1 MELALIILLPFLGA
15 MLPYAVPAQKQLNI
29 TSLVVAVTSIS
40 LILLISQ
47 APAVI
52 ANVPVRLAIE
62 WLPVLGLNLSF
73 RLDGLSLLFASLIL
87 GIGLLIVIY
96 AHYYLTNQDNRPKF
110 FACLLLFMGSMLGIV
125 TSDNLI
131 LMWFFWELTSI
142 SSFLLIGY
150 WSHES
155 QARRGA
161 RMSIAIT
168 GGGGLALLAG
178 ILLVGNIAGSYQLD
192 AIFAAADAIRTHA
205 LYLPALLLILLG
217 AFTKSAQFPFQF
229 WLPHAM
235 SAPTP
240 VSAYLHSATMV
251 KAGIFLMA
259 RLFPVLG
266 GTPEWFIIVTLT
278 GLTTMLFG
286 AYFALFK
293 TDLKGLLAFS
303 TVSHLGLIT
312 MLLGLGSAGALL
324 AALFHI
330 LNHATF
336 KAALFMIA
344 GIIDHEAGSRDLR
357 KLSGL
362 RKFMPYTMV
371 LAAIT
376 AAAMAGVP
384 FLNGFLSKEMFF
396 VESYQ
401 QHLFGGLSWLI
412 PVLATV
418 GAMLSVAY
426 SIRFVHGVFFD
437 KVADKLPK
445 QPHEPPLMMRIPVII
460 LAIMCI
466 GVGIAPM
473 LFVAEL
479 LQAAIA
485 VVNPYPYIVEVQLW
499 HGLNLAL
506 LMSALAFLG
515 GLGIYFNRE
524 ELLSFNRQFEHH
536 NAKDIFAKTVKNAT
550 NFCHS
555 LINRLET
562 GSLQRY
568 VAALL
573 ILTIIF
579 VLPEI
584 YQITQLT
591 GSRAQQPINSVA
603 IVGAIMITFAALG
616 TAAFHHHRLQAL
628 MMLSVVGLMVS
639 LTFIHFS
646 APDLALT
653 QLVVE
658 VVSIILM
665 ILALFFMP
673 QRVPNASSSGR
684 VARDILI
691 AGFIGGI
698 VGAINFAILTRP
710 FASISDFFIEQAVP
724 GGGGSNVVNVILVDF
739 RGFDTLGEI
748 TVLAIAAAGIHKLL
762 NNLRP
767 FMPSSDADG
776 RPWHSIKHPLLAK
789 IIAQMILPLAL
800 MVSIYILLRGHN
812 LPGGGFIAGLITAS
826 AMILQYMTS
835 GVDWVKERFDYNY
848 QSVVAVGVMIALFTG
863 LGSWFFGHAFLT
875 SWFTHLDWP
884 VVGEFEFA
892 TAMLFDIGVYLTVV
906 GATLMILANFGQMT
920 TKHRPR
926 QENL

>member
-192 AIFAAADAIRTHA
+192 AIFAAADAIRAHA

-445 QPHEPPLMMRIPVII
+445 QPHEPPLMMRVPVII

>member
-29 TSLVVAVTSIS
+29 TFLVVAVTSIS

-192 AIFAAADAIRTHA
+192 AIFAAADAIRAHA

-278 GLTTMLFG
+278 GLTSMLFG

-445 QPHEPPLMMRIPVII
+445 QPHEPPLMMRVPVII

-603 IVGAIMITFAALG
+603 SVGAIMIMFAALG

>member
-29 TSLVVAVTSIS
+29 TFLVVAVTSIS

-192 AIFAAADAIRTHA
+192 AIFAAADAIRAHA

-445 QPHEPPLMMRIPVII
+445 QPHEPPLMMRVPVII

>member
-29 TSLVVAVTSIS
+29 TFLVVAITSIS

-192 AIFAAADAIRTHA
+192 AIFAAADAIRAHA

-445 QPHEPPLMMRIPVII
+445 QPHEPPLMMRVPVII

>member
-29 TSLVVAVTSIS
+29 TFLVVAVTSIS

-62 WLPVLGLNLSF
+62 WLPILGLNLSF

-192 AIFAAADAIRTHA
+192 AIFAAADAIRAHA

-445 QPHEPPLMMRIPVII
+445 QPHEPPLMMRVPVII

>member
-1 MELALIILLPFLGA
+1 MELALIVLLPFIGA
-15 MLPYAVPAQKQLNI
+15 VLPYAVMTRSHRQI
-29 TSLVVAVTSIS
+29 TLVTAAVAAIG
-40 LILLISQ
+40 LLLLLTL
-47 APAVI
+47 APATLQG
-52 ANVPVRLAIE
+52 NYPNFHHE
-62 WLPVLGLNLSF
+62 WLPALGLNLSF
-73 RLDGLSLLFASLIL
+73 RLDGLSLLFAGLIL
-87 GIGLLIVIY
+87 GIGLLVIIY
-96 AHYYLTNQDNRPKF
+96 AHFYLTNNDNRPKF
-110 FACLLLFMGSMLGIV
+110 FAYLLLFMGSMLGIV
-125 TSDNLI
+125 TANNLI
-131 LMWFFWELTSI
+131 LLWFFWELTSI

-150 WSHES
+150 WSHQS

-161 RMSIAIT
+161 RMAVAIT

-178 ILLVGNIAGSYQLD
+178 VLLIGNMAGSYQLD
-192 AIFAAADAIRTHA
+192 QIILAADSIRNHA
-205 LYLPALLLILLG
+205 LYLPALLLVLLG

-251 KAGIFLMA
+251 KAGIFLLA
-259 RLFPVLG
+259 RMFPALG
-266 GTPEWFIIVTLT
+266 GTPEWFTLVTLT
-278 GLTTMLFG
+278 GLTTMLLG

-303 TVSHLGLIT
+303 TISHLGLIT
-312 MLLGLGSAGALL
+312 MLLGLGSSGALL

-336 KAALFMIA
+336 KAGLFMIA

-362 RKFMPYTMV
+362 RKFMPYTMI
-371 LAAIT
+371 LACIT

-384 FLNGFLSKEMFF
+384 LLNGFLSKEMFF
-396 VESYQ
+396 VETYQ
-401 QHLFGGLSWLI
+401 QHLFGGLSWII

-437 KVADKLPK
+437 EVSEQLPK
-445 QPHEPPLMMRIPVII
+445 QPHEPPLMMRMPVMI
-460 LAIMCI
+460 LAGLCI
-466 GVGIAPM
+466 VVGIAPM
-473 LFVAEL
+473 IFTAGILQSAMTAVSPWPFVVD
-479 LQAAIA
+479 I
-485 VVNPYPYIVEVQLW
+485 QLW
-499 HGLNLAL
+499 HGLNYAL
-506 LMSALAFLG
+506 LMSALAFAG
-515 GLGIYFNRE
+515 GLGIYLNRN
-524 ELLSFNRQFEHH
+524 ELLTFNRQFDYQ
-536 NAKDIFAKTVKNAT
+536 NAKDVFAKIVKAAT
-550 NFCHS
+550 NFCDA
-555 LINRLET
+555 LINRIET

-568 VAALL
+568 MAALL
-573 ILTIIF
+573 IITIIF

-584 YQITQLT
+584 YQISQLT
-591 GSRAQQPINSVA
+591 GARAQQPINSVSV
-603 IVGAIMITFAALG
+603 VGAVMIAFAAIG
-616 TAAFHHHRLQAL
+616 TAAFHRHRLKAL

-658 VVSIILM
+658 VVSVILM

-673 QRVPNASSSGR
+673 QRVPKASSGGR
-684 VARDILI
+684 VARDLLI

-710 FASISDFFIEQAVP
+710 FQSISDFFLAQAVP
-724 GGGGSNVVNVILVDF
+724 GGGGTNVVNVILVDF

-748 TVLAIAAAGIHKLL
+748 TVLAIASVGIHKLL

-776 RPWHSIKHPLLAK
+776 RAWHHVKHPLMAK
-789 IIAQMILPLAL
+789 VVSQMILPLAL
-800 MVSIYILLRGHN
+800 MVSVYVLLRGHN
-812 LPGGGFIAGLITAS
+812 VPGGGFIAGLITAS
-826 AMILQYMTS
+826 AVILQYMTN

-848 QSVVAVGVMIALFTG
+848 QTVAAIGVMIALFTG

-875 SWFTHLDWP
+875 SWFTHVDWP
-884 VVGEFEFA
+884 IVGEFEFA
-892 TAMLFDIGVYLTVV
+892 TAMLFDIGVYLTVI

>member
-29 TSLVVAVTSIS
+29 TFLVVAVTSIS

-62 WLPVLGLNLSF
+62 WLPILGLNLSF

-192 AIFAAADAIRTHA
+192 AIFAAADAIRAHA

-445 QPHEPPLMMRIPVII
+445 QPHEPPLMMRVPVII

-603 IVGAIMITFAALG
+603 IVGAIMIMFAALG

>member
-29 TSLVVAVTSIS
+29 TFLVVAVTSIS

-62 WLPVLGLNLSF
+62 WLPILGLNLSF

-192 AIFAAADAIRTHA
+192 AIFAAADAIRAHA

>member
-29 TSLVVAVTSIS
+29 TFLVVAVTSIS

-62 WLPVLGLNLSF
+62 WLPILGLNLSF

-192 AIFAAADAIRTHA
+192 AIFAAADAIRAHA

-603 IVGAIMITFAALG
+603 IVGAIMIMFAALG

>member
-29 TSLVVAVTSIS
+29 TFLVVAVTSIS

-62 WLPVLGLNLSF
+62 WLPILGLSLSF

-192 AIFAAADAIRTHA
+192 AIFAAADAIRAHA

-445 QPHEPPLMMRIPVII
+445 QPHEPPLMMRVPVII

>member
-29 TSLVVAVTSIS
+29 TFLVVAVTSIS

-62 WLPVLGLNLSF
+62 WLPILGLNLSF

-192 AIFAAADAIRTHA
+192 AIFAAADAIRAHA

-550 NFCHS
+550 NLCHS

>member
-29 TSLVVAVTSIS
+29 TFLVVAVTSIS

-192 AIFAAADAIRTHA
+192 AIFAAADAIRAHA

-445 QPHEPPLMMRIPVII
+445 QPHEPPLMMRVPVII

-603 IVGAIMITFAALG
+603 IVGAIMIMFAALG

>member
-29 TSLVVAVTSIS
+29 TFLVVAVTSIS

-62 WLPVLGLNLSF
+62 WLPILGLNLSF

-192 AIFAAADAIRTHA
+192 TIFAAADAIRAHA

-445 QPHEPPLMMRIPVII
+445 QPHEPPLMMRVPVII

>member
-445 QPHEPPLMMRIPVII
+445 QPHEPPLMMRVPVII

>member
-29 TSLVVAVTSIS
+29 TFLVVAVTSIS

-62 WLPVLGLNLSF
+62 WLPILGLNLSF

-192 AIFAAADAIRTHA
+192 AIFAAADAIRAHA

-445 QPHEPPLMMRIPVII
+445 QPHEPPLMMRVPVII

-603 IVGAIMITFAALG
+603 IVGAIMIMFAALG

-812 LPGGGFIAGLITAS
+812 LPGGVFIAGLITAS

>member
-192 AIFAAADAIRTHA
+192 AIFAAADAIRAHA

-445 QPHEPPLMMRIPVII
+445 QPHEPPLMMRVPVII

-536 NAKDIFAKTVKNAT
+536 NAKDVFAKTVKNAT

-603 IVGAIMITFAALG
+603 IVGAIMIMFAALG

>member
-62 WLPVLGLNLSF
+62 WLPILGLNLSF

-192 AIFAAADAIRTHA
+192 AIFAAADAIRAHA

-445 QPHEPPLMMRIPVII
+445 QPHEPPLMMRVPVII

-603 IVGAIMITFAALG
+603 IVGAIMIMFAALG